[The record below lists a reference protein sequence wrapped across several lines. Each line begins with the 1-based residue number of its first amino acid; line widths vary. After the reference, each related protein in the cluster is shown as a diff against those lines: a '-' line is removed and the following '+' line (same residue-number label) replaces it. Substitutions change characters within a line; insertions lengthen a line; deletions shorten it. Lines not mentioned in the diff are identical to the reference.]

1 MPMGAKSPCESL
13 NTNKAMDGNIA
24 SQKQMEANLDVV
36 VQMALFDPFE
46 IRMQQGAHAE
56 GASTLRSI
64 QYFEEANLKVKIARY
79 VFECCQ
85 RKWLQCMSNLMM

>member
-1 MPMGAKSPCESL
+1 
-13 NTNKAMDGNIA
+13 MDGNIA